1 MEYFLI
7 VCNSISDY
15 VINDFLETLT
25 PRIKISARSDI
36 ILKKFHLD
44 DKSINHIQS
53 QEIIEFVKYWKNE
66 FEILEKEPLT
76 KYFKTLRNLIV
87 HTISPHIF
95 ERQTDDSGKVILRRF
110 QRDFV
115 WYILLE
121 KGNGY
126 LLTENGFRI
135 ALNGNHEDGSLFD
148 KKPLSELDPKS
159 RLDLRIVLE
168 TQDPLTLMKNHL
180 DRINNFIEI
189 FERKN

>member
-1 MEYFLI
+1 LV

-25 PRIKISARSDI
+25 PRIKISERSDI
-36 ILKKFHLD
+36 IREKKLYLNH
-44 DKSINHIQS
+44 KSINHVQS
-53 QEIIEFVKYWKNE
+53 QHFTSFLNDWKKE
-66 FEILEKEPLT
+66 SDKLETDSLT

-95 ERQTDDSGKVILRRF
+95 ERQIDDSGKVILRRF

-121 KGNGY
+121 QGKGY
-126 LLTENGFRI
+126 LLTNDGFRI

-148 KKPLSELDPKS
+148 KYPLSELDSKS
-159 RLDLRIVLE
+159 KLGLQTVLE
-168 TQDPLTLMKNHL
+168 TQDPLDLMKNYL

-189 FERKN
+189 FERRN